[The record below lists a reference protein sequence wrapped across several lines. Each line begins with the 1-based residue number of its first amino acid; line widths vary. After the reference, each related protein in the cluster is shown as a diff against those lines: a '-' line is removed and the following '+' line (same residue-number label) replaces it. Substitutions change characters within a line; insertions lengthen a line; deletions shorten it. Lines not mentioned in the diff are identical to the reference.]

1 MMSTSPHC
9 DIARASRLHE
19 RKAQG
24 VESALE
30 QKMYGSMHPCL
41 RLGEQKK
48 IARPTRSFI
57 LIIAVASGNGLRSTD
72 GRTTNFLEACVSP
85 SLSLSFSLD
94 IIGLTLLRTCMRLM
108 SRHVLAP
115 TRFLGLKERGASVVA
130 TRPRARQG
138 TSAWPWGS
146 GKHEIGTQTAKRC
159 SSQTFVSATLVK
171 YICFV
176 IIVIHSLGV
185 LSFLGGREA

>member
-1 MMSTSPHC
+1 
-9 DIARASRLHE
+9 
-19 RKAQG
+19 
-24 VESALE
+24 
-30 QKMYGSMHPCL
+30 MYGSMHPCL

-130 TRPRARQG
+130 TMPRARQG

-176 IIVIHSLGV
+176 IIVIHSLGG
-185 LSFLGGREA
+185 LSFLGEGEE